1 MAVKLFYHGDD
12 PANAAG
18 EDGPIRRASRRQQ
31 RLELDV
37 MVGPPPENKPGKRT
51 LGNKPSLLREPIMG
65 NIQGPPG
72 PQTRVIDALK
82 RKGFHV
88 GGAQTT
94 ILE

>member
-1 MAVKLFYHGDD
+1 MAVELFYHGDD
-12 PANAAG
+12 PINTATA
-18 EDGPIRRASRRQQ
+18 DGPMGGPPRRQQ